1 MNAITLGP
9 LVLSGERFAMIAG
22 VFVFM
27 IGAGLLASRVSP
39 RFNLW
44 STVLVFGGLAAAR
57 LGHVATHWEYFG
69 ADPWRALA
77 VWQGGFSWIWV
88 APVVIL
94 ATILLLRT
102 TRERAWA
109 IAPVLASALVWTT
122 AHQLASATQ
131 PMAPPALT
139 LAAMDAPAIDLSAP
153 IDRPTVIN
161 LWATWC
167 PPCRREMPTLMQTA
181 KERTDIAFVLA
192 NQGEGAGAITR
203 FLGTAGLAADHVAL
217 DQEMALARH
226 YGVQGF
232 PVTLFLDRRGILQNM
247 HFGEISPEALN
258 AAIDALQE

>member
-9 LVLSGERFAMIAG
+9 LVLSGERFAIIAG

-27 IGAGLLASRVSP
+27 IGVGLLASRVSP

-44 STVLVFGGLAAAR
+44 STVLVFGGLAVAR

-153 IDRPTVIN
+153 IDRPTVI
-161 LWATWC
+161 LS
-167 PPCRREMPTLMQTA
+167 L
-181 KERTDIAFVLA
+181 IH
-192 NQGEGAGAITR
+192 I
-203 FLGTAGLAADHVAL
+203 
-217 DQEMALARH
+217 
-226 YGVQGF
+226 
-232 PVTLFLDRRGILQNM
+232 
-247 HFGEISPEALN
+247 
-258 AAIDALQE
+258 

>member
-9 LVLSGERFAMIAG
+9 LVLSGERFAIIAG

-77 VWQGGFSWIWV
+77 IWQGGFSWIWV

-139 LAAMDAPAIDLSAP
+139 LAAMDAPPIDLSAP
-153 IDRPTVIN
+153 GDRPTVIN

-167 PPCRREMPTLMQTA
+167 PPCRREMPA
-181 KERTDIAFVLA
+181 LA
-192 NQGEGAGAITR
+192 QAEKAHPNVR
-203 FLGTAGLAADHVAL
+203 FLFVNQARAKPAFGPFFRARDWPSTMSCLTRPWRCRATTARPAF
-217 DQEMALARH
+217 R
-226 YGVQGF
+226 
-232 PVTLFLDRRGILQNM
+232 
-247 HFGEISPEALN
+247 
-258 AAIDALQE
+258 